1 MSQMDI
7 DTPITTTKDKG
18 KGKEKVFNL
27 TEELDNLPWVEKYR
41 PKTLDDL
48 VSHEDITSTSMINYL
63 SPNHHYIHYVLLLHC
78 S

>member
-1 MSQMDI
+1 MDI
-7 DTPITTTKDKG
+7 DTPITTTTRGPVDKG

-48 VSHEDITSTSMINYL
+48 VSHEDITSTSKL
-63 SPNHHYIHYVLLLHC
+63 TL
-78 S
+78 